1 MTTWLLVMMLAAPAQ
16 GRPLPQPAPPDAV
29 STYKVGPQDKLNINV
44 LGISEFS
51 PQNVLVES
59 DGKFEYLNFGRVE
72 AKDRTPREIA
82 AAVRALLIE
91 RKQHNDPTV
100 TVDVA
105 EFRSQT
111 VYVSG
116 AVRETRSYRIQPGT
130 DTLLSVLSLAG
141 FLPSSG
147 SYVEV
152 VRNKPVPGT
161 KFRVERKALE
171 TGTAEP
177 FPLQDGDSIVVP
189 EAEKAFVRGEVKS
202 PGAYEVMSGMTVLQ
216 LIASAGDFT
225 DRASKGSVKII
236 RNDAGGKL
244 REIKVPKDLSTLVL
258 PGDTVVVGKRI
269 L

>member
-1 MTTWLLVMMLAAPAQ
+1 MTRWLLAVMLAAPALQ
-16 GRPLPQPAPPDAV
+16 ALPPAPPVQGAA
-29 STYKVGPQDKLNINV
+29 SSYKVGPQDRLNINV

-51 PQNVLVES
+51 AQNVLVDG
-59 DGKFEYLNFGRVE
+59 DGKFDYLNFGRVD
-72 AKDRTPREIA
+72 AKDRTPKEIA
-82 AAVRALLIE
+82 AAVRTLLIE

-105 EFRSQT
+105 EYRSQM

-116 AVRETRSYRIQPGT
+116 AVRETRSYRITGT
-130 DTLLSVLSLAG
+130 ETLISVLASAG

-152 VRNKPVPGT
+152 IRNKPVPGT
-161 KFRVERKALE
+161 KFRFERKALE
-171 TGTAEP
+171 MGTAES

-189 EAEKAFVRGEVKS
+189 EAEKAFVRGEVRS
-202 PGAYEVMSGMTVLQ
+202 PGAYEVKSGMTVLQ

-225 DRASKGSVKII
+225 DRASKNSVKII
-236 RNDAGGKL
+236 RNDAGGKP
-244 REIKVPKDLSTLVL
+244 REIKVPKDLSTTVA

-269 L
+269 F

>member
-1 MTTWLLVMMLAAPAQ
+1 MTTWLLALILASPIQAAPA
-16 GRPLPQPAPPDAV
+16 RVPTAPTSA
-29 STYKVGPQDKLNINV
+29 SSYKVGPQDKLNINV

-51 PQNVLVES
+51 PQNVLVDS
-59 DGKFEYLNFGRVE
+59 DGKFDYLNFGRID
-72 AKDRTPREIA
+72 ARDKTPREIA
-82 AAVRALLIE
+82 AAVRLLLIE

-105 EFRSQT
+105 EYRSQV

-116 AVRETRSYRIQPGT
+116 AVRETRSYRITGNE
-130 DTLLSVLSLAG
+130 TLIGVLAQAG

-147 SYVEV
+147 TFVDV
-152 VRNKPVPGT
+152 IRNKPVAGT
-161 KFRVERKALE
+161 KFRFERKALE

-202 PGAYEVMSGMTVLQ
+202 PGAYEVTAGMTVLQ

-225 DRASKGSVKII
+225 DRAAKGTVKII
-236 RNDAGGKL
+236 RTDAAGKPQ
-244 REIKVPKDLSTLVL
+244 EIKVPKNLATAVQ
-258 PGDTVVVGKRI
+258 PGDTVVVSKRI
-269 L
+269 F

>member
-1 MTTWLLVMMLAAPAQ
+1 MRTWVLLMMLAGPIQGAAQPPAAAQ
-16 GRPLPQPAPPDAV
+16 NPA
-29 STYKVGPQDKLNINV
+29 SSYKVGPQDKLNINV
-44 LGISEFS
+44 LGIIEFS
-51 PQNVLVES
+51 PQNVLVDT
-59 DGKFEYLNFGRVE
+59 DGKFDYLNFGRVD
-72 AKDRTPREIA
+72 AKDKTPREIA

-91 RKQHNDPTV
+91 RKQHMDPTV

-105 EFRSQT
+105 EFRSQM

-116 AVRETRSYRIQPGT
+116 AVRETRSYRITGNE
-130 DTLLSVLSLAG
+130 TLISVLSQAG

-152 VRNKPVPGT
+152 IRNKPVPGT

-171 TGTAEP
+171 MGTADP

-202 PGAYEVMSGMTVLQ
+202 PNAYEVTAGMTVMQ

-225 DRASKGSVKII
+225 DRAAKGSVKII
-236 RNDAGGKL
+236 RNDAAGKPH
-244 REIKVPKDLSTLVL
+244 EIKVPKNLSTVVQ
-258 PGDTVVVGKRI
+258 PGDTIVVGKRI
-269 L
+269 F